1 MSLLTTLPTVI
12 VDPEKVTW
20 KGEASQVVF
29 GISDG
34 LVGILP
40 GHADAAFALSPEIA
54 VITTTEGAKV
64 RLFLS
69 GGVARI
75 SKGELTI
82 VADSAEL
89 PEQIDRQ
96 RAEKAKERAEQRLTQ
111 AHREIDY
118 ERARLAL
125 FRALY
130 RLEIS
135 Q

>member
-1 MSLLTTLPTVI
+1 VSLRTTLPTTI
-12 VDPEKVTW
+12 VDPEKVAW
-20 KGEASQVVF
+20 KGEATQVVF

-40 GHADAAFALSPEIA
+40 GHADAAFALTPAIA
-54 VITTTEGAKV
+54 VITTLEGSKIK
-64 RLFLS
+64 LFLS

-96 RAEKAKERAEQRLTQ
+96 RAEKAKERAEQRLSQ